1 MLITGAPATFFQH
14 CEVAP
19 LRLVFDYRPR
29 RFDLAALRGGRLV
42 ELLNL
47 VPLGGVDLQLPG
59 VVLGARQ
66 GGGALAAGIL
76 SHWLDD
82 ITSTQ
87 VGVSQEALMTTRCW

>member
-1 MLITGAPATFFQH
+1 M
-14 CEVAP
+14 
-19 LRLVFDYRPR
+19 RLVFNYRPR
-29 RFDLAALRGGRLV
+29 RFDLAALRAGRLA

-59 VVLGARQ
+59 LALGARQ

-87 VGVSQEALMTTRCW
+87 VVCCWCMQCVYSTIVSHSCTNS